1 MQVIATQRFMNNAAE
16 VCYLSVVISA
26 TVVARLRD
34 VFVSTNFAS

>member
-1 MQVIATQRFMNNAAE
+1 MQVLATQLVTDNTAE

-34 VFVSTNFAS
+34 VFVSTNFA

>member
-1 MQVIATQRFMNNAAE
+1 MQALAAQRVTDNAAE